1 MIQHGIYHKGYVNFV
16 HAVGKV
22 YSLNQLCLRHGLTG
36 LILVGGGGGGG
47 AQYWFA
53 RPLCV
58 MLHSTHVY
66 NFVRE
71 LWFARMTHGF
81 QLNCPTFKKKFL
93 GGGDTPMV

>member
-1 MIQHGIYHKGYVNFV
+1 MSKTWAYGPNLGW
-16 HAVGKV
+16 
-22 YSLNQLCLRHGLTG
+22 
-36 LILVGGGGGGG
+36 GGG

-93 GGGDTPMV
+93 GGAIRLWSKIIAECEDF